1 MFFRKKG
8 TASAILAIA
17 LLIALIASVSC
28 LLNNINQQT
37 TQLSELPSIGQTYL
51 ITSKNSTSLADSQI
65 DPSLISQIDNN
76 SNIDYATFQQIV
88 PATLT
93 TSNGNFAVNIRA
105 VDNIQAFLNNRQAYV
120 NGSISKKESETDV
133 GIILSQLGS
142 IKINDSINLIINDKV
157 NQLKVVGIVQTTQQ
171 SDTEVIMPLTTL
183 QTLTQK
189 NGIGSFIEFHLKN
202 FNSDNKTIDN
212 IIQNLPKNIKII
224 KIQQI
229 TDFVQDVNNQTI
241 SFINVWSIVVYT
253 VVVAASYIV
262 ASRLV
267 TEAEYELYMLNA
279 LGAKKKATTSL
290 ILTYTLTIAFF
301 GAILGVAIGI
311 VGTQMAATGVRLFW
325 GNFQLAPF
333 LQPEQALQIT
343 LIALVSAI
351 IGSIYPAIK
360 ATQNATR
367 EKPS

>member
-17 LLIALIASVSC
+17 LLIALITSVSC

-37 TQLSELPSIGQTYL
+37 TQLSKLPSIGQTYL

-76 SNIDYATFQQIV
+76 SNIDYATSQQIV

-93 TSNGNFAVNIRA
+93 TNNGNFTVNIRA
-105 VDNIQAFLNNRQAYV
+105 VDNMQAFLNNRQAYV

-133 GIILSQLGS
+133 GIILSQLGA
-142 IKINDSINLIINDKV
+142 IKINDSINLIINDKI

-189 NGIGSFIEFHLKN
+189 NGAGSFIEFHLN
-202 FNSDNKTIDN
+202 YNSDNKTIDN
-212 IIQNLPKNIKII
+212 IIQSMPNNIKII

-229 TDFVQDVNNQTI
+229 TDFIQDVNNQTI
-241 SFINVWSIVVYT
+241 SFINIWSIVVYT
-253 VVVAASYIV
+253 VVVAASYVV

-267 TEAEYELYMLNA
+267 TEAEYELYMLKA

-343 LIALVSAI
+343 LIALVSAV

-360 ATQNATR
+360 ATQTATR
-367 EKPS
+367 EKLS